1 MSNFAIALQGKGV
14 MTTYWLDSE
23 LGRRST
29 KSMAP
34 QVDQVIANVRA
45 EIEADV
51 PSLTQE
57 NINEINK
64 IVSS

>member
-1 MSNFAIALQGKGV
+1 MSNFAITLQGKGV

-23 LGRRST
+23 LGRRSM